1 MDDWKDI
8 TCEFI
13 EWLESRNTKIAKKVL
28 KKLDED
34 IVMIIDYGAGPVME
48 KVASYV
54 VVPDYVY
61 DQFKLFEKDY
71 IRKAYNRE
79 PLKLVYWKD

>member
-13 EWLESRNTKIAKKVL
+13 KWLKNRNTKIAKRVL
-28 KKLDED
+28 KKLNED
-34 IVMIIDYGAGPVME
+34 IIVVYDYGGIIGME
-48 KVASYV
+48 EVASYV

-71 IRKAYNRE
+71 IRKVYNRE